1 VRVVRQTG
9 WLPLSNSPNSQLVD
23 SSPTEHQPTG
33 GQSGTFRVL
42 VSNKVH
48 ATHDDEHGAKTA
60 LSVKVE
66 RSTTESKGH
75 QDPGSEYTSA
85 VDSVLTED
93 E

>member
-1 VRVVRQTG
+1 MRVVKQTR

-23 SSPTEHQPTG
+23 GSPTEHQSTRG
-33 GQSGTFRVL
+33 KSSAFRML

-48 ATHDDEHGAKTA
+48 ATHDDEHGAETA